1 MEFNKDNTVVFS
13 HWRSGTNALASIFRE
28 VLKFYYL
35 DDYHLQLGIES
46 VLVDAGI
53 SDELAHK
60 LKSNYYNRANKY
72 IQFLSIKTV
81 SIPTLLKIMPPTIP
95 FITEDVLEY
104 FPTRILLYRKDLYA
118 MIRSYAI
125 ALQTGDF
132 VYRPEQPDVCTI
144 DKDAFKELCESTLCH
159 IRMLM
164 TINISITHVFEYD
177 QDLVPYLNNNPT
189 SFKRQNYVS
198 ITNEEE
204 IIKIYDDILG
214 IHATEINYIFDS
226 RRDLNIMSFR
236 DLIRSKI
243 FKPTTSILHR

>member
-1 MEFNKDNTVVFS
+1 MEFNKDNNLVFS

-35 DDYHLQLGIES
+35 DDDLQLGIES

-104 FPTRILLYRKDLYA
+104 FVRILLYRKDLYA

-125 ALQTGDF
+125 ALQTSAF

-144 DKDAFKELCESTLCH
+144 DKDAFKELCESTLCL

-177 QDLVPYLNNNPT
+177 
-189 SFKRQNYVS
+189 KRS
-198 ITNEEE
+198 
-204 IIKIYDDILG
+204 L
-214 IHATEINYIFDS
+214 S
-226 RRDLNIMSFR
+226 
-236 DLIRSKI
+236 
-243 FKPTTSILHR
+243 